1 VKKMMNSKKM
11 WLAVVTIF
19 ISGVIIGLV
28 SGLAI
33 NRQRSFLRFPLAGR
47 FRNRITNNL
56 THRLELN
63 AEQQAETEKIINAM
77 AEQIRNYQTIQ
88 RPKIKAVIDSAM
100 SEIEKLLTSEQRE
113 KFIAMRAKM
122 AKHRGRRYGR
132 QGRGQ
137 HQRNGQG
144 PPAMIEARKYTGKA
158 TELLKSTKKCLHRT
172 VNPNER
178 DH

>member
-1 VKKMMNSKKM
+1 MKKMINSKKM

-33 NRQRSFLRFPLAGR
+33 NSHRSFARFPFAGN

-77 AEQIRNYQTIQ
+77 AEQIRHYQTIQ
-88 RPKIKAVIDSAM
+88 RPKIKIVIDSAM
-100 SEIEKLLTSEQRE
+100 SEIEKLLTPEQRD
-113 KFIAMRAKM
+113 KFIEMRTEM

-132 QGRGQ
+132 QGRGR
-137 HQRNGQG
+137 HQRNSQG
-144 PPAMIEARKYTGKA
+144 PAAIGQTRKCAGET
-158 TELLKSTKKCLHRT
+158 TELLESAKKSFHRS
-172 VNPNER
+172 VNQNER